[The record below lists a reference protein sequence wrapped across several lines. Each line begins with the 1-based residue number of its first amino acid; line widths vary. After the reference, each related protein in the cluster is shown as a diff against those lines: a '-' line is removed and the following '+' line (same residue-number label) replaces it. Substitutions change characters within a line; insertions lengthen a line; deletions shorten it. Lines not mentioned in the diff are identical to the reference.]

1 MRKDV
6 ITVQDNDYDITNL
19 WTHRKTALVLNVTV
33 GTLYVWISKGV
44 GPRSYKLNGSRRYD
58 PRDVQDFLRARM
70 SAAVTVA
77 R

>member
-1 MRKDV
+1 MQEPW
-6 ITVQDNDYDITNL
+6 IPDIPDL
-19 WTHRKTALVLNVTV
+19 WTHRKTASKLNVTV

-58 PRDVQDFLRARM
+58 PRDVEEFLRTRM
-70 SAAVTVA
+70 SAAVSVA